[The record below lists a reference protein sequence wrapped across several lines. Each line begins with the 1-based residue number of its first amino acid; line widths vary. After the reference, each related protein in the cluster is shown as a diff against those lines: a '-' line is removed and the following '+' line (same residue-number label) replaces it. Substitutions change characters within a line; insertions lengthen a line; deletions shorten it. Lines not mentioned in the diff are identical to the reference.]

1 MRQTAEAIVR
11 EVGAGDDATQPPE
24 AQDGTPLVCYG
35 EQHGSEKDRTP
46 ITAGMV
52 IAPDIEGRPT
62 AYVADKVWF
71 VEMFP
76 VELGRP
82 ALAGGDASTSMGT
95 GNSAGAGD
103 GGTSREEVRG
113 APRDQLDALRQ
124 QLPARV
130 ELVEGSYQRAV
141 DSAHTLMTDFEEA
154 RRLRAQIGEDPLPA
168 DQRIEWMEKL
178 SKARDA
184 ARTSVTSLDQVET
197 LILQI

>member
-103 GGTSREEVRG
+103 GGTSREEVRVD
-113 APRDQLDALRQ
+113 PRDQLDALRQ